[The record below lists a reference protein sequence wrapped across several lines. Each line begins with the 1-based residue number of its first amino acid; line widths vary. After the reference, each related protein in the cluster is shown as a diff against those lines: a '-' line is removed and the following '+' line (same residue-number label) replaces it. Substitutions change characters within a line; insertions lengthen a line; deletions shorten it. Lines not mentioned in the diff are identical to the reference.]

1 MKSSTDIRNV
11 FFGLL
16 AAFLVLIQ
24 SVSAVYPSNYDAEQY
39 HDQHPVVQQKAVAQA
54 SVADMVPSLIVPT
67 FLFCW
72 LINHVAALVDST
84 VIRYQTC
91 RLFAIN
97 PSSFHPYYV
106 HLSALAP

>member
-1 MKSSTDIRNV
+1 MRKV

-24 SVSAVYPSNYDAEQY
+24 SVSVVYSSTYDAEQY
-39 HDQHPVVQQKAVAQA
+39 HDQHSVVQQKAVAQA
-54 SVADMVPSLIVPT
+54 SVAEMVPLLIVPT

-84 VIRYQTC
+84 IIRYQTC
-91 RLFAIN
+91 QLFSVN
-97 PSSFHPYYV
+97 PSTFHPYYV